1 MKALNTR
8 EELNENLNYFHKI
21 PFESRPRER
30 IETEGVEALQ
40 DQELLAIVLR
50 TGYQG
55 VDVLQLAQRLLLQY
69 HGLQGLFQCSYP
81 ELRKEKGLGKAK
93 AAELA
98 AVIEITKR
106 IAKPRIS
113 DTLRNSD
120 EAASFLMPF
129 LRHETQE
136 KFLVLCLN
144 SKNQLLCMETVFV
157 GTLNSTVVHPREV
170 FQVALRQAAA
180 GILVA
185 HNHPSGDPN
194 PSQEDIKVTKN
205 LIESGKVMGIPL
217 LDHLVIGHGKWQSLR
232 ELGIFEKK

>member
-1 MKALNTR
+1 MKALGLK
-8 EELNENLNYFHKI
+8 EELNDNPNYFHKI
-21 PFESRPRER
+21 PIENRPRER
-30 IETEGVEALQ
+30 IETEGVDTLQ

-55 VDVLQLAQRLLLQY
+55 VDVLQLAQRLLQDY
-69 HGLQGLFQCSYP
+69 RGLQGLFQCNYQ

-98 AVIEITKR
+98 AVIEISKR
-106 IAKPRIS
+106 IAKPKIS
-113 DTLRNSD
+113 ETLRNSD

-136 KFLVLCLN
+136 KFLVLCLS

-170 FQVALRQAAA
+170 YQVALRHAAA

-185 HNHPSGDPN
+185 HNHPSGDPS
-194 PSQEDIKVTKN
+194 PSQEDLKVTQN

-217 LDHLVIGHGKWQSLR
+217 LDHLVIGHGQWQSLR
-232 ELGIFEKK
+232 ATGMFERK